1 MRKKWRKKKEGIWFY
16 GIHGK
21 GRGLE
26 VDVQLCSRVSL
37 HGGGGRI
44 FFLKY
49 IYTPGGGNKEF
60 SHGIANSNKR
70 IKIKLG
76 NIKDEINRV
85 VCPNFGHPAPTSSFT
100 KYKIVFQHL

>member
-1 MRKKWRKKKEGIWFY
+1 MEKEEVWRWMFNCAAGSPCM
-16 GIHGK
+16 
-21 GRGLE
+21 
-26 VDVQLCSRVSL
+26 V
-37 HGGGGRI
+37 GGGI